1 MSGWLTRVS
10 LCPRGVSG
18 RFAVELRH
26 VSWFHVDVYA
36 VLRRWDLCLAAIHTA
51 MPRYDTHP
59 STQLGMR
66 PFHGP
71 RTLERPQPY
80 PSLQAQANGL
90 WTPPRCPSASR
101 ARSNI
106 RSTVFYGSD
115 GSGPKSWGG
124 LTSGFYPPLDE
135 YVAHCRCTWASG
147 YLRLHGTLEPAR
159 GYAPH
164 HSTALD
170 DKRN

>member
-1 MSGWLTRVS
+1 M
-10 LCPRGVSG
+10 
-18 RFAVELRH
+18 
-26 VSWFHVDVYA
+26 SWFHVDVYA

-51 MPRYDTHP
+51 MPRYDTRP
-59 STQLGMR
+59 SSQLGMR

-71 RTLERPQPY
+71 KDVHKAASGEAALNTHTF
-80 PSLQAQANGL
+80 SLS
-90 WTPPRCPSASR
+90 PSA
-101 ARSNI
+101 
-106 RSTVFYGSD
+106 RSTTRSDPSTMFLFCGSD

-147 YLRLHGTLEPAR
+147 YLRLHGTIEPAR

-164 HSTALD
+164 HSTRLD
-170 DKRN
+170 ITSQHV